1 MSEDIKKPGNADT
14 FSSVLSPTLIEWAE
28 TQAGG
33 TLTAL
38 DRHVARREAYIA
50 HFNSPEGDKLQSFLR
65 LDRHPVPGSNVSLE
79 REARICMAL
88 ENTDIPVPGV
98 TAWNAQHHI
107 ALFERVA
114 GRADIDKLTD
124 ASMQRIVMED
134 FIDAIARLHLL
145 DPASLALNE
154 VLGSHALS
162 PSQCALDD
170 LEGQLAQFDK
180 FVANYHDPLLH
191 YGVAW
196 LRRFAPTEVARVS
209 LVQGDTGP
217 VNFMFDGQ
225 GAKAHVSAIVD
236 WEWGHWGDPME
247 DLGNICVREFWNPSG
262 GLKGLFER
270 YSQRSGIPYD
280 ANAVRYYRVQQNV
293 RGMIPIHAV
302 CQTRGM
308 RESLAWYLA
317 YREVGDRATCE
328 ALADAMNIA
337 IEKPDL
343 PAYEKPRDP
352 LTDAA
357 LTGLSRDLAP
367 ELSSEF
373 AQSRVRDIAILI
385 ECQDR
390 IRRFEPEMQAQEIS
404 EIAKLLSSA
413 PTDIEKSNLALRN
426 AIESQSLPDETLIP
440 YLARRAYRREW
451 LFWPAATLYPD
462 RTWSAID

>member
-1 MSEDIKKPGNADT
+1 MNGQAITDT
-14 FSSVLSPTLIEWAE
+14 LAPELVGWAE
-28 TQAGG
+28 ETAGG

-38 DRHVARREAYIA
+38 NRHVARREAYITEFKRA
-50 HFNSPEGDKLQSFLR
+50 GGETLHGFLR
-65 LDRHPVPGSNVSLE
+65 VDRHPAPGSRVSLE

-88 ENTDIPVPGV
+88 QNTDIPVPGV
-98 TAWNAQHHI
+98 IGWNPQQNI

-124 ASMQRIVMED
+124 ANQQRVVMED

-145 DPASLALNE
+145 DPASLELDE
-154 VLGSHALS
+154 VLGTHTLS

-170 LEGQLAQFDK
+170 LEGQLSQFEG

-191 YGVAW
+191 FGVQW

-217 VNFMFDGQ
+217 VNFMFDGA
-225 GAKAHVSAIVD
+225 GTASRVSAIVD

-262 GLKGLFER
+262 GLKGLFRR
-270 YSQRSGIPYD
+270 YSEQSGIPYD
-280 ANAVRYYRVQQNV
+280 ADAVRYYRVQQNV

-308 RESLAWYLA
+308 RESMAWYLA

-328 ALADAMNIA
+328 AIAAAMQIK

-343 PAYEKPRDP
+343 PKYQQSKDP
-352 LTDAA
+352 ITDAA
-357 LTGLSRDLAP
+357 LVGLSRDLAP
-367 ELSSEF
+367 QLGSEF
-373 AQSRVRDIAILI
+373 ARSRARDIGILI

-390 IRRFEPEMQAQEIS
+390 IRRFESELQQQELK
-404 EIAKLLSSA
+404 EIGALLKTSPGSF
-413 PTDIEKSNLALRN
+413 EKASVALRS
-426 AIESQSLPDETLIP
+426 AIEAQSLPDEALVP

-451 LFWPAATLYPD
+451 LFWPAASLYPD
-462 RTWSAID
+462 RSWSTID